1 MDVQKPM
8 TKRRANRVAAL
19 QFLYMWEMNPGE
31 DVRDA
36 LYHFFSEQPHER
48 EYYQFA
54 EELIFGVLD
63 NREMVDQEIRLLAQN
78 WNFARIAKV
87 DLSILRLAV
96 FEILKRLDIPP
107 VVSINEAIELSKMFS
122 IPESKRFI
130 NGILDQ
136 IKNHGNRPAREAV
149 EPRFPSAASSSE
161 VSEGESDLNPDTVQ
175 GT

>member
-8 TKRRANRVAAL
+8 TKRRSNRVAAL
-19 QFLYMWEMNPGE
+19 QFLYMWEINPGE
-31 DVRDA
+31 NIRDG
-36 LYHFFSEQPHER
+36 LYHFFLEQPHER

-54 EELIFGVLD
+54 EELILGVLE
-63 NREMVDQEIRLLAQN
+63 NKEVIDQEIRQLAQN
-78 WNFARIAKV
+78 WNFSRIAKV

-96 FEILKRLDIPP
+96 FEILMRMDIPP

-136 IKNHGNRPAREAV
+136 IKNRGNRPAREAMDSETPPV
-149 EPRFPSAASSSE
+149 EGDRHSSHDQAQ
-161 VSEGESDLNPDTVQ
+161 ES
-175 GT
+175 

>member
-1 MDVQKPM
+1 M
-8 TKRRANRVAAL
+8 AAL
-19 QFLYMWEMNPGE
+19 QFLYMWEINPSGNLE
-31 DVRDA
+31 DA
-36 LYHFFSEQPHER
+36 LFHFYEGLDHPR
-48 EYYQFA
+48 EYYQFS
-54 EELIFGVLD
+54 EELIHGVLE
-63 NREMVDQEIRLLAQN
+63 NREEIDLKIRSLAQN

-136 IKNHGNRPAREAV
+136 IKNHGSRPAREPV
-149 EPRFPSAASSSE
+149 VPKFPGSSE
-161 VSEGESDLNPDTVQ
+161 EPELSPEG
-175 GT
+175 